1 MNVKKMEI
9 KDDMELLDMEISE
22 AKKVPEIYKPTN
34 YWLHYVDDIVINL
47 KKDGMK
53 ALRNKPSSVYS
64 VFGGS
69 DYQLDYFRVKK
80 KGSFPPTYFFDK
92 YYTVW
97 SAIPKENLQTLA
109 YQQAYYLDK
118 KYNVNK
124 LNELSVSLVG
134 NPMDV
139 FYIEE
144 KPYTINFLNYFIQ
157 YIYLCRFIDFNKI
170 KVFIDLGCGL
180 SKVTEIIHRLHPHVM
195 ILLFDIVPTVYTI
208 EMYWKSLFGDS
219 VKGYR
224 EVKDLKELK
233 YDAGKVYVF
242 PNWMIPIIKTMPV
255 DVFMNSGSFQE
266 MEKNVVDNYLS
277 FVNGNARYV
286 YLRAKMTG
294 NEKAK
299 HKGDYGSIEPVKKE
313 VYLSS
318 LSNYDI
324 VDNSPSIFSL
334 LVKSGYEDILFERE
348 NL

>member
-1 MNVKKMEI
+1 MEI
-9 KDDMELLDMEISE
+9 KDDMDLLDTQISE
-22 AKKVPEIYKPTN
+22 AKKVPDLYKPTN
-34 YWLHYVDDIVINL
+34 YWLNYTDDIVLNL

-53 ALRNKPSSVYS
+53 SLRNKRKSVFN

-69 DYQLDYFRVKK
+69 DDQMEYFRIRK
-80 KGSFPPTYFFDK
+80 KGNFPPTHFFDK
-92 YYTVW
+92 YYMVW
-97 SAIPKENLQTLA
+97 SAIPKETLQMLA

-124 LNELSVSLVG
+124 VQELSVSLVG
-134 NPMDV
+134 DPVDV
-139 FYIEE
+139 FYADG
-144 KPYTINFLNYFIQ
+144 KPYTVNFLNYFLQ
-157 YIYLCRFIDFNKI
+157 YIYLTRFIDFNKI

-180 SKVTEIIHRLHPHVM
+180 SKVTEVIHRLHPHVM
-195 ILLFDIVPTVYTI
+195 ILLFDIVPTIYTT

-224 EVKDLKELK
+224 EVKSLKELK

-242 PNWMIPIIKTMPV
+242 PNWMIPIIKTIPV

-286 YLRAKMTG
+286 YLRASMKG
-294 NEKAK
+294 SEHAK
-299 HKGDYGSIEPVKKE
+299 HVGDFGSIAPVKKE
-313 VYLSS
+313 VYLSA
-318 LSNYDI
+318 LSNYKI
-324 VDNSPSIFSL
+324 LDNSQSVFSL